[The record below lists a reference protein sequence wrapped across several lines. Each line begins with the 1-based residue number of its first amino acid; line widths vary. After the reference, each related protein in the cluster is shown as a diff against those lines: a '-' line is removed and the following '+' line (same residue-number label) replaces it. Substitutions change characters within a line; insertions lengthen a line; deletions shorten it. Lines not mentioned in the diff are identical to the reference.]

1 MLDVMLAQQGVVHR
15 WLGSGD
21 FRAAYFCRRAG
32 RKPAVVCD
40 AAIRRGPPTI
50 ALTEQIGYTP
60 LYVNPVHSPI
70 RAAVQMTDSESGAA
84 WRSVSRLSRVDG
96 EGDATDVAR
105 PLRVLF
111 VGRRTTAQALEA
123 VVAALDPGPSIE
135 NGAEPSSTGALDLVT
150 LTNQRTALEE
160 IRAQPPKVVL
170 VEVEVKR
177 QSRARFVEMVRYR
190 LPTAVIFAVSVQP
203 PPARTVFD
211 GVLQLPLQM
220 QEVQAA
226 INSARDEFAGHVI
239 QRGPIRLNVAT
250 RTVFAPNGQRHMT
263 PKQCALLQFFLAR
276 ANQVISRKD
285 IMENIWETDYLEDTR
300 TLDVHIRWLRECIEP
315 DPSNP
320 VYLLTE
326 RGKGYHLRLP

>member
-1 MLDVMLAQQGVVHR
+1 
-15 WLGSGD
+15 
-21 FRAAYFCRRAG
+21 
-32 RKPAVVCD
+32 
-40 AAIRRGPPTI
+40 
-50 ALTEQIGYTP
+50 
-60 LYVNPVHSPI
+60 
-70 RAAVQMTDSESGAA
+70 MTDSESGIARQAA
-84 WRSVSRLSRVDG
+84 SRLSRVDG
-96 EGDATDVAR
+96 EGDATDTAR
-105 PLRVLF
+105 PLRALF
-111 VGRRTTAQALEA
+111 VGRRPTAQALEA
-123 VVAALDPGPSIE
+123 VVAALDLGARHE
-135 NGAEPSSTGALDLVT
+135 NGGESAATGPMELVT

-177 QSRARFVEMVRYR
+177 QSRVRFVEMVRYR
-190 LPTAVIFAVSVQP
+190 LPTAVIFAVSTQP
-203 PPARTVFD
+203 PPARMMFD
-211 GVLQLPLQM
+211 GVLQLPLRM
-220 QEVQAA
+220 QEVLAA

-250 RTVFAPNGQRHMT
+250 RTVLAPNGQRHMT
-263 PKQCALLQFFLAR
+263 PKQCALLQFLLTR

-285 IMENIWETDYLEDTR
+285 IMETIWETDFLEDTR